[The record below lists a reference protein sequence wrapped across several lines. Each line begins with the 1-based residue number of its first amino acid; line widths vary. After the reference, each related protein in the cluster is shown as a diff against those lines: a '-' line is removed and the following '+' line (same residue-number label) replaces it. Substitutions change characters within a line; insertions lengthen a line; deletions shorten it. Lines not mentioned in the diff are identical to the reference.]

1 MLRRLI
7 FIALLVIP
15 SVLTAQ
21 KSDTLKPRITRLWTL
36 SSDYTEEVN
45 IPIDTAFSLF
55 HRYRLADK
63 YSPFNAYLG
72 NYGLPLYQIS
82 FFDRIT
88 DPDMFLYRS
97 YYPFMHLPVN
107 PVFTN
112 TQVPFTEMIFTYA
125 GPRDRSDQTFRIR
138 HSQNVNR
145 FLNFGL
151 IYDIV
156 YSLGQYNY
164 QRSDDKTFTLYT
176 SYTGEKYKFYLAGG
190 INNLTSYEN
199 GGIVNESQMR
209 TFDTRDIEVNLGGLN
224 KANNLLK
231 NRNLLLVQRLI
242 LNKKPTAKNDTI
254 SGKSKA
260 KGIKL
265 NGTFSHIM
273 TWEINRKDYS
283 DSYPKSGFYDTVFIN
298 STKTFD
304 SLYARSFKN
313 TIRFDFSTDETRKFR
328 LGGGVGIRNELFRYS
343 QVVPTH
349 DVPASDTSSWNE
361 SNNVLVGRLFNNIG
375 NKFRWIAS
383 GELFLSGYRAGDF
396 DLEGKLEKTLEWKRG
411 IASWI
416 IFGKMTNFQ
425 PSVWYER
432 WGSNNFEWRNNFQKE
447 FRINVGTEFL
457 YPARKAAVEFNYAI
471 IDNYIDFGPDT
482 LPSQFTGGLSVIA
495 LYLKKEVSAWK
506 FHLSNDILLQKSS
519 NRDILDLPFITIRS
533 AGFFEHNFHFKVTNG
548 DLNTQMGVEIFYNTE
563 YHGYTYMPATGA
575 YYRQNKILTGN
586 YPYLTAFL
594 NIKLKRTRIFL
605 MLDHF
610 NSGLSGYNYFM
621 VPSYPMNIRMFRY
634 GLAWTFYD

>member
-209 TFDTRDIEVNLGGLN
+209 TFDTRDMEVNLGGLN
-224 KANNLLK
+224 KAKNLLK

-242 LNKKPTAKNDTI
+242 LNKKPTAVNDTI

-349 DVPASDTSSWNE
+349 AVPASDTSSWNE